1 MKDWMNRLLLVAVLG
16 TLGYLFVSMLSSL
29 TAGYRF
35 MSYNY
40 LTQRTFLEA
49 GAENYVTG
57 IYLEYRLFDSIFEAA
72 ILFVSAAGIFF
83 MSRKDEKTH
92 R

>member
-1 MKDWMNRLLLVAVLG
+1 MKAWMNRILLFAVLG
-16 TLGYLFVSMLSSL
+16 TLGYLFVSMLPSL

-72 ILFVSAAGIFF
+72 ILFVSAAGIHF
-83 MSRKDEKTH
+83 MSRKEGNPH

>member
-1 MKDWMNRLLLVAVLG
+1 MKDWMSRIILFMILAAM
-16 TLGYLFVSMLSSL
+16 GYLFVSMLPSL

-72 ILFVSAAGIFF
+72 ILFVVAAGIQF
-83 MSRKDEKTH
+83 MSRKDGKSH

>member
-1 MKDWMNRLLLVAVLG
+1 MKDWKSNIIIVTLLLAV
-16 TLGYLFVSMLSSL
+16 GYLFVTMLPSL

-72 ILFVSAAGIFF
+72 ILFVVAAGILF
-83 MSRKDEKTH
+83 MGRKEG
-92 R
+92 RRR

>member
-1 MKDWMNRLLLVAVLG
+1 MKDWMNKIVLIIILA
-16 TLGYLFVSMLSSL
+16 TMGYLFVSMLPGL

-72 ILFVSAAGIFF
+72 ILFVVAAGIFF
-83 MSRKDEKTH
+83 MSRKDGNPH